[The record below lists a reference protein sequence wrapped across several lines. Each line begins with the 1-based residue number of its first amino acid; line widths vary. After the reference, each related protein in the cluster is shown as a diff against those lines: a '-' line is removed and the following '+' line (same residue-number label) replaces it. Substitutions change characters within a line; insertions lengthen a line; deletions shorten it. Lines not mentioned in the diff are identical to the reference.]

1 MKMNPNVL
9 VLLLNNEPLLELGK
23 GGLKV
28 REELLLRELALRIGQ
43 ETSPMVEAISLG
55 RATTLELFPLEGSF
69 SRLDFSRRVKHKY
82 YGEI

>member
-9 VLLLNNEPLLELGK
+9 VLLLNNEPLFKLGK

-28 REELLLRELALRIGQ
+28 GEELLLRELALRIGQ
-43 ETSPMVEAISLG
+43 ETSPMVEAIGLG
-55 RATTLELFPLEGSF
+55 RTTTLKLFPLEGSF